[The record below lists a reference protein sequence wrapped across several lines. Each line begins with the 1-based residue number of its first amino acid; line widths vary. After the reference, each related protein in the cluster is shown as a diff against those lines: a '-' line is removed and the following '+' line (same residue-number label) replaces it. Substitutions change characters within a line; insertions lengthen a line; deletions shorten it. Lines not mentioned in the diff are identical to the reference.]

1 MNIERSF
8 LHIAKNC
15 GLDNDLDSVK
25 RWLSNIPESWALIFD
40 NADDPSLDISRFFP
54 VGNRGVILITTRNP
68 GCKFHATVGSSEL
81 GRMETDEAITL
92 ILRTGDVLSNQ
103 TVQKAA
109 EKIVLALGCLALAIV
124 QAGAVIRMGRCR
136 IEEYPAI
143 YSRRRKD
150 LLQEKMLPGNEG
162 YEHTVYT
169 TWEVSLRMIEDLST
183 EAGRDAIE
191 LLQMFSFFHFDGIS
205 EEILHQAWRNLQDNI
220 YPEWVSSHQLKLLH
234 RQSSLEWDSY
244 PVRVALSILSSYSLI
259 SRDKDHLISIHPL
272 VHAWARDRMSRLEAE
287 RLWTHALSTLAFSVS
302 WSFQRKNY
310 QYRKCLVP
318 HIDTCLV
325 YQAHGIFHALGL
337 SEDVLTIVE
346 IFALVYQETGRQRE
360 TLELTEKVVEAR
372 ERMLGKEHP
381 NTLRSMHNLAISY
394 SKVGQQQKALELA
407 EKVVEAMERTLGKEH
422 PTTLTSMHNLALR
435 YSEVGQRQKALE
447 LTEKVAEAR
456 ERTLG
461 EEHPDTLGNMNNLA
475 IRYSEVGQQQKAL
488 ELAEKVVEARERLLG
503 KEHPDTL
510 ASMHDLAISYS
521 EVGQQQKALELAEK
535 VTEARERTLGK
546 EHPDTLSSMHS
557 LAIRYSKVGQQQK
570 ALELAEK
577 VVEATEKVV
586 EAMERTLG
594 EEHPETLRSM
604 HSLAIR
610 YSKVGQ
616 QQKALELAEKV
627 VEATERTMGE
637 EHPNTLSSIHNLA
650 IMYSKVG
657 QKKKVMELIEKV
669 VEASKRTLGKEHP
682 DTLRSM
688 NSLAVTYSEVG
699 QQQKALELAEKVAEA
714 RERTLGKEHPDTLSS
729 MNSLAV
735 RYSEVGQQ

>member
-40 NADDPSLDISRFFP
+40 NADDPSLEISRFFP

-68 GCKFHATVGSSEL
+68 DCKIHATVGSSEL
-81 GRMETDEAITL
+81 GRMETDEAVTL
-92 ILRTGDVLSNQ
+92 ILRTSDVLSNE

-124 QAGAVIRMGRCR
+124 QAGAVIRIGRCR

-205 EEILHQAWRNLQDNI
+205 EEVLHRAWRNLQDNI
-220 YPEWVSSHQLKLLH
+220 YPEWVSSHQLKILH
-234 RQSSLEWDSY
+234 RQSSLEWECH

-272 VHAWARDRMSRLEAE
+272 VHAWARDRMSRLEAK

-302 WSFQRKNY
+302 SSFQTKDY

-318 HIDTCLV
+318 HVDTCLV
-325 YQAHGIFHALGL
+325 YQAHGIFHELGL
-337 SEDVLTIVE
+337 SEDVLSIAE

-360 TLELTEKVVEAR
+360 TLELMEKVVEAR
-372 ERMLGKEHP
+372 ERTLGEEHP
-381 NTLRSMHNLAISY
+381 STLRSMHSLAIIY
-394 SKVGQQQKALELA
+394 SEVGQQQKALELIEKVVEAKEMTLGEEHPDTLGSMHSLAVIYGKVGQQQKALELT
-407 EKVVEAMERTLGKEH
+407 EKVV
-422 PTTLTSMHNLALR
+422 
-435 YSEVGQRQKALE
+435 
-447 LTEKVAEAR
+447 EAR

-461 EEHPDTLGNMNNLA
+461 EEHPDTLGSMHNLA

-488 ELAEKVVEARERLLG
+488 ELIEKVVEA
-503 KEHPDTL
+503 K
-510 ASMHDLAISYS
+510 
-521 EVGQQQKALELAEK
+521 
-535 VTEARERTLGK
+535 
-546 EHPDTLSSMHS
+546 
-557 LAIRYSKVGQQQK
+557 
-570 ALELAEK
+570 
-577 VVEATEKVV
+577 
-586 EAMERTLG
+586 ERTLG
-594 EEHPETLRSM
+594 EEHPDTVLSRNVLAKLRRPPGTAKKTPRPPSKPM
-604 HSLAIR
+604 KRRPAQGFDSDSAERRPHPLPSKNTPRPSAAHS
-610 YSKVGQ
+610 
-616 QQKALELAEKV
+616 
-627 VEATERTMGE
+627 
-637 EHPNTLSSIHNLA
+637 
-650 IMYSKVG
+650 
-657 QKKKVMELIEKV
+657 
-669 VEASKRTLGKEHP
+669 
-682 DTLRSM
+682 
-688 NSLAVTYSEVG
+688 
-699 QQQKALELAEKVAEA
+699 
-714 RERTLGKEHPDTLSS
+714 
-729 MNSLAV
+729 
-735 RYSEVGQQ
+735 